1 MLRQK
6 RTFVV
11 AAVATLAIVFAL
23 PTHSVWAESQPGRRP
38 DRRPSILSRLL
49 LGTSLES
56 EIVKQSSAVERS
68 REKFVNI
75 PADKEEGFL
84 FFKHKPKNRA
94 LQELKKQKNA
104 LKNLLA
110 STPPGANV
118 AKPDVVGGNP
128 ENANA
133 EAMEVKF
140 ALENLRNVVM
150 QGRKEL
156 MADPTNLQKA
166 TKYYDAHVVCL
177 ATIVEMHDEFV
188 ENIDNKYVPATDKLI
203 SRLEALWKQ
212 TKEALSRGFK
222 SEQARQKVQQI
233 KNNQEVLL
241 KAIIEVRTV
250 RLPELKDWAIANRP
264 PLVERLSVAR
274 LAKDTLDVTKEAR
287 ALIRDFGSDYE
298 KLRFSPPPLIVFEVD
313 LSDYELP

>member
-1 MLRQK
+1 MLGQK

-11 AAVATLAIVFAL
+11 AAVATLALVFAL
-23 PTHSVWAESQPGRRP
+23 PMHSVRAESLPGRRP

-56 EIVKQSSAVERS
+56 EIVKQSSAVERC
-68 REKFVNI
+68 REKFANI

-84 FFKHKPKNRA
+84 FFKHKPKDRA

-110 STPPGANV
+110 STPSGANV
-118 AKPDVVGGNP
+118 AKPDAVGGDP

-140 ALENLRNVVM
+140 SLENLKNVVM